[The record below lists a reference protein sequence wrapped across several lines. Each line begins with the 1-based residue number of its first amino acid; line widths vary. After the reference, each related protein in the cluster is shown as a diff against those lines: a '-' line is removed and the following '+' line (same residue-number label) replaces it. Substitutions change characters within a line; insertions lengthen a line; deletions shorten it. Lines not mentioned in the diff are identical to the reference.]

1 MKWLVIGD
9 WDEILYN
16 HEKEG
21 GNPRP
26 IHYMLTFRDALID
39 CGLEDLG
46 YAGDSFTWRRK
57 WSRRILGIRERLD
70 RACANEAWVE
80 LFPTASLA
88 NLDMIRSDH
97 RPILMDTEYYR
108 SSATSGKIR
117 KKRFEGKWLK
127 EDGVGEVVQNAWES

>member
-1 MKWLVIGD
+1 VVKGSSVETTWRLTRIYGEADKYKTWKRLRELHGQVSMKWLVIGD

-80 LFPTASLA
+80 LF
-88 NLDMIRSDH
+88 RQ
-97 RPILMDTEYYR
+97 
-108 SSATSGKIR
+108 
-117 KKRFEGKWLK
+117 
-127 EDGVGEVVQNAWES
+127 V